1 MNLRESDVF
10 MAKPMAH
17 KQQGHI
23 KKWQD
28 DKGFG
33 FIETAAGES
42 VFFHVSAFKAQ
53 RRPEIGEQVVFTV
66 GQDNQGRL
74 QAKDVQELSFVQ
86 QKIAQKNQKIR
97 QRNHKRSAQAE
108 FEAGQ
113 KKRLF
118 LGIGFYG
125 VVILLAVMN
134 KLSWLVIAWYVI
146 LGVITYGMYAK
157 DKAAAQN
164 GDWRT
169 PESTLHLLSTLGGW
183 VGAMVAQTYLRHKS
197 QKPEFRVTYY
207 LTVVINMAGLLFL
220 LADGGLETVTDLL
233 SALL

>member
-1 MNLRESDVF
+1 

-53 RRPEIGEQVVFTV
+53 RRPEVGEQVVFTV
-66 GQDNQGRL
+66 EQDNQGRL

-86 QKIAQKNQKIR
+86 QKMAQKNQKIR

-183 VGAMVAQTYLRHKS
+183 VGALVAQTYLRHKS
-197 QKPEFRVTYY
+197 QKPEFRIVYY
-207 LTVVINMAGLLFL
+207 LTVIINLAGLLFIMVN
-220 LADGGLETVTDLL
+220 GGDLTGL
-233 SALL
+233 KALF

>member
-1 MNLRESDVF
+1 MVN
-10 MAKPMAH
+10 

-33 FIETAAGES
+33 FIETQSGDS
-42 VFFHVSAFKAQ
+42 IFFHINEFKAR
-53 RRPEIGEQVVFTV
+53 RRPEVGEPVVFTF
-66 GQDNQGRL
+66 GQDNQGRM

-86 QKIAQKNQKIR
+86 QKMAQKNQQIR
-97 QRNHKRSAQAE
+97 QRNAKRSHQAN

-118 LGIGFYG
+118 LGVGFYG
-125 VVILLAVMN
+125 VLILLAATN
-134 KLSWLVIAWYVI
+134 KLSWLVVAWYAA
-146 LGVITYGMYAK
+146 LGIITYGIYAK
-157 DKAAAQN
+157 DKAAAQS

-169 PESTLHLLSTLGGW
+169 PESTLHLLSALGGW

-220 LADGGLETVTDLL
+220 LAGDGLETLVDLL
-233 SALL
+233 SEFI

>member
-1 MNLRESDVF
+1 

-33 FIETAAGES
+33 FIETAVGES
-42 VFFHVSAFKAQ
+42 VFFHISAFRAQ
-53 RRPEIGEQVVFTV
+53 RRPEVGEQVVFTV

-86 QKIAQKNQKIR
+86 QKMAQKNQKIR

-183 VGAMVAQTYLRHKS
+183 VGALVAQTYLRHKS
-197 QKPEFRVTYY
+197 QKPEFRIVYY
-207 LTVVINMAGLLFL
+207 LTVIINLAGLLFIMVN
-220 LADGGLETVTDLL
+220 GGDLTGL
-233 SALL
+233 KALF

>member
-1 MNLRESDVF
+1 MV
-10 MAKPMAH
+10 KPMAN
-17 KQQGHI
+17 KQQGRVA
-23 KKWQD
+23 KWQD

-42 VFFHVSAFKAQ
+42 VFFHVSEFKAQ
-53 RRPEIGEQVVFTV
+53 RRPAIGEEVVFSV
-66 GQDNQGRL
+66 DYDNQRRL
-74 QAKDVQELSFVQ
+74 QAKEVQELSFVQ
-86 QKIAQKNQKIR
+86 QKMAQKNKQIR

-125 VVILLAVMN
+125 VLILLAVMN
-134 KLSWLVIAWYVI
+134 KLSWLVVGWYMA
-146 LGVITYGMYAK
+146 LGIITYAMYAK
-157 DKAAAQN
+157 DKAAAQS

-169 PESTLHLLSTLGGW
+169 PESTLHLLSALGGW

-197 QKPEFRVTYY
+197 QKAEFRLVYY
-207 LTVVINMAGLLFL
+207 LTVIINMAGLLFI
-220 LADGGLETVTDLL
+220 LAGGGLDFLEGLL
-233 SALL
+233 

>member
-1 MNLRESDVF
+1 M
-10 MAKPMAH
+10 KT
-17 KQQGHI
+17 KQINIRKQGHI

-42 VFFHVSAFKAQ
+42 VFFHVSAFKAP

-86 QKIAQKNQKIR
+86 QRMAQKNSQIR

-108 FEAGQ
+108 FEAAQ

-118 LGIGFYG
+118 LGVGFYG
-125 VVILLAVMN
+125 VLILLAVMN
-134 KLSWLVIAWYVI
+134 KLSWLVVAWYAV
-146 LGVITYGMYAK
+146 LGVITYSMYAK
-157 DKAAAQN
+157 DKAAAQS

-169 PESTLHLLSTLGGW
+169 PESTLHLLSALGGW

-197 QKPEFRVTYY
+197 QKPEFRIAYY
-207 LTVVINMAGLLFL
+207 LTVIINLAGLLFI
-220 LADGGLETVTDLL
+220 LAGGGLDALKGLL
-233 SALL
+233 

>member
-1 MNLRESDVF
+1 

-33 FIETAAGES
+33 FIETAVGES
-42 VFFHVSAFKAQ
+42 VFFHISAFRAQ
-53 RRPEIGEQVVFTV
+53 RRPEVGEQVVFTV

-86 QKIAQKNQKIR
+86 QKMAQKNQKIR

-183 VGAMVAQTYLRHKS
+183 VGALVAQTYLRHKS
-197 QKPEFRVTYY
+197 QKPDFRIVYY
-207 LTVVINMAGLLFL
+207 LTVIINLAGLLFIMVN
-220 LADGGLETVTDLL
+220 GGDLTGL
-233 SALL
+233 KALF

>member
-1 MNLRESDVF
+1 
-10 MAKPMAH
+10 MAN

-53 RRPEIGEQVVFTV
+53 RRPEIGEQVVFIV

-86 QKIAQKNQKIR
+86 QKMAQKNRQIQ

-125 VVILLAVMN
+125 VLILLVVMN
-134 KLSWLVIAWYVI
+134 KLSWLVLAWYAF

-157 DKAAAQN
+157 DKAAAQSC
-164 GDWRT
+164 DWRT
-169 PESTLHLLSTLGGW
+169 PESTLHLLSALGGW

-197 QKPEFRVTYY
+197 QKPEFRITYY
-207 LTVVINMAGLLFL
+207 LTVIINLAGLLFI
-220 LADGGLETVTDLL
+220 LAGKDFEFLANLPFD
-233 SALL
+233 

>member
-1 MNLRESDVF
+1 

-53 RRPEIGEQVVFTV
+53 RRPEIGEQVVFIV

-86 QKIAQKNQKIR
+86 QKMAQKNRQIR

-118 LGIGFYG
+118 RGIGFYG

-183 VGAMVAQTYLRHKS
+183 VGALVAQTYLRHKS
-197 QKPEFRVTYY
+197 QKPEFRIVYY
-207 LTVVINMAGLLFL
+207 LTVIINLAGLLFIMVN
-220 LADGGLETVTDLL
+220 GGDLTGL
-233 SALL
+233 KALF

>member
-1 MNLRESDVF
+1 

-33 FIETAAGES
+33 FIETGTGES

-53 RRPEIGEQVVFTV
+53 RRPEVGEQVVFTM

-86 QKIAQKNQKIR
+86 QKMAQKNQKIR

-183 VGAMVAQTYLRHKS
+183 VGALVAQTYLRHKS
-197 QKPEFRVTYY
+197 QKPEFRIVYY
-207 LTVVINMAGLLFL
+207 LTVIINLAGLLFIMVN
-220 LADGGLETVTDLL
+220 GGDLTGL
-233 SALL
+233 KALF

>member
-1 MNLRESDVF
+1 MNIKTKNLST
-10 MAKPMAH
+10 

-33 FIETAAGES
+33 FIETTAGES
-42 VFFHVSAFKAQ
+42 VFFHVSAFRAQ
-53 RRPEIGEQVVFTV
+53 RRPEVGEQVVFTV

-86 QKIAQKNQKIR
+86 QKMAQKNQKIR

>member
-1 MNLRESDVF
+1 

-33 FIETAAGES
+33 FIETGTGES

-53 RRPEIGEQVVFTV
+53 RRPEVGEQVVFTV

-86 QKIAQKNQKIR
+86 KKMAQKNQKIR

-183 VGAMVAQTYLRHKS
+183 VGALVAQTYLRHKS
-197 QKPEFRVTYY
+197 QKPEFRIVYY
-207 LTVVINMAGLLFL
+207 LTVIINLAGLLFIMVN
-220 LADGGLETVTDLL
+220 GGDLTGL
-233 SALL
+233 KALF

>member
-1 MNLRESDVF
+1 MVN
-10 MAKPMAH
+10 

-33 FIETAAGES
+33 FIETQNGDS
-42 VFFHVSAFKAQ
+42 IFFHINEFKAR
-53 RRPEIGEQVVFTV
+53 RRPEVGEPVVFTF
-66 GQDNQGRL
+66 GQDNQGRM

-86 QKIAQKNQKIR
+86 QKMAQKNQQIR
-97 QRNHKRSAQAE
+97 QRNHKRSMQAN

-118 LGIGFYG
+118 LGVGFYG
-125 VVILLAVMN
+125 VLILLAATN
-134 KLSWLVIAWYVI
+134 KLSWLVVVWYAA
-146 LGVITYGMYAK
+146 LGIITYGIYAK
-157 DKAAAQN
+157 DKAAAQS

-169 PESTLHLLSTLGGW
+169 PESTLHLLSALGGW

-220 LADGGLETVTDLL
+220 LAGDGLETLVDLL
-233 SALL
+233 SEFI

>member
-1 MNLRESDVF
+1 
-10 MAKPMAH
+10 MAKLMAN

-53 RRPEIGEQVVFTV
+53 RRPEIGEQVVFIV
-66 GQDNQGRL
+66 GPDNQGRL

-86 QKIAQKNQKIR
+86 QKMAQKNHQIR

-125 VVILLAVMN
+125 VLILLVVMN
-134 KLSWLVIAWYVI
+134 KLNWLVLAWYVV
-146 LGVITYGMYAK
+146 LGVITYAMYAK
-157 DKAAAQN
+157 DKAAAQS
-164 GDWRT
+164 GAWRT
-169 PESTLHLLSTLGGW
+169 PESTLHLLSALGGW

-197 QKPEFRVTYY
+197 QKPEFRVAYY
-207 LTVVINMAGLLFL
+207 LTVVINMAGLLFI
-220 LADGGLETVTDLL
+220 LAGGGLNFLKELL
-233 SALL
+233 DSLV

>member
-1 MNLRESDVF
+1 
-10 MAKPMAH
+10 MAKPMAN

-33 FIETAAGES
+33 FIETEAGES
-42 VFFHVSAFKAQ
+42 LFFHVSAFKAQ
-53 RRPEIGEQVVFTV
+53 RRPEVGEQVVFTV

-86 QKIAQKNQKIR
+86 QKMAQKNSQIR

-125 VVILLAVMN
+125 VLILLAVMN
-134 KLSWLVIAWYVI
+134 KLSWLVLAWYAV
-146 LGVITYGMYAK
+146 LGIITYGMYAK
-157 DKAAAQN
+157 DKAAAQS

-169 PESTLHLLSTLGGW
+169 PESTLHLLSALGGW

-197 QKPEFRVTYY
+197 QKPEFRIAYY
-207 LTVVINMAGLLFL
+207 LTVIINLAGLLFI
-220 LADGGLETVTDLL
+220 LAGGGLDALKGLL
-233 SALL
+233 

>member
-1 MNLRESDVF
+1 
-10 MAKPMAH
+10 MAKPMAN
-17 KQQGHI
+17 KQQGRVT
-23 KKWQD
+23 KWQD

-33 FIETAAGES
+33 FIETTAGES
-42 VFFHVSAFKAQ
+42 VFFHVSEFKAQ
-53 RRPEIGEQVVFTV
+53 RRPVIGEEVVFTA
-66 GQDNQGRL
+66 GYDNQRRL
-74 QAKDVQELSFVQ
+74 QAKEVQELSFVQ
-86 QKIAQKNQKIR
+86 QKMAQKNQKIR

-125 VVILLAVMN
+125 VLILLAVMN
-134 KLSWLVIAWYVI
+134 KLSWLVVGWYVA
-146 LGVITYGMYAK
+146 LGFITYAMYAK

-169 PESTLHLLSTLGGW
+169 PESTLHLLSALGGW

-197 QKPEFRVTYY
+197 QKAEFRLAYY
-207 LTVVINMAGLLFL
+207 LTVIINMAGLLFI
-220 LADGGLETVTDLL
+220 LAGGGLDFLEGLL
-233 SALL
+233 

>member
-1 MNLRESDVF
+1 MPN
-10 MAKPMAH
+10 
-17 KQQGHI
+17 KQQGRVT
-23 KKWQD
+23 KWQD

-42 VFFHVSAFKAQ
+42 VFFHVSEFKAQ
-53 RRPEIGEQVVFTV
+53 RRPAIGEEVVFSV
-66 GQDNQGRL
+66 GYDNQRRL
-74 QAKDVQELSFVQ
+74 QAKEVQELSFVQ
-86 QKIAQKNQKIR
+86 QKMAQKNQKIR

-125 VVILLAVMN
+125 VLLLLAVMN
-134 KLSWLVIAWYVI
+134 KLSWLVVGWYVA
-146 LGVITYGMYAK
+146 LGLITYMTYAK

-169 PESTLHLLSTLGGW
+169 SESTLHLLSALGGW
-183 VGAMVAQTYLRHKS
+183 VGAMIAQTYLRHKS
-197 QKPEFRVTYY
+197 QKPEFRVAYY
-207 LTVVINMAGLLFL
+207 LTVIINMAGLLFI
-220 LADGGLETVTDLL
+220 LAGGGLDFLEGLL
-233 SALL
+233 

>member
-1 MNLRESDVF
+1 

-23 KKWQD
+23 KKWQY

-86 QKIAQKNQKIR
+86 QKMAQKNQKIR

-183 VGAMVAQTYLRHKS
+183 VGALVAQTYLRHKS
-197 QKPEFRVTYY
+197 QKPEFRIVYY
-207 LTVVINMAGLLFL
+207 LTVIINLAGLLFIMVN
-220 LADGGLETVTDLL
+220 GGDLTGL
-233 SALL
+233 KALF